1 MRFEKSTKNDDIDF
15 RKKKMTKWK
24 SNLKSIKSQNVN
36 SYYGKSGKVIT
47 TNVIIITI
55 ITETIVKMTI
65 MLMNN
70 NNK

>member
-36 SYYGKSGKVIT
+36 SYYGKNGKVIT

>member
-24 SNLKSIKSQNVN
+24 SNLKSIKSQNAN
-36 SYYGKSGKVIT
+36 SYYGKNGKVIT